1 WSDTILIGPGLG
13 QNDLTKELV
22 KKIVT
27 NYTKPLIIDAD
38 GLRCFTEDLRLFKE
52 IKSDCIIT
60 PHHGELARLIKITT
74 SVLSKNIIEY
84 LQKFMD
90 EFIGTLV
97 AKNAP
102 TLIAHG
108 NEIVVNPTG
117 NQGLATG
124 GTGDVLAG
132 VIASFLA
139 QGMPTSIAAEL
150 GVFIH
155 GKAADNVVKRKGY
168 RGLIA
173 SDLLDSLP
181 QAIMT
186 YE

>member
-1 WSDTILIGPGLG
+1 MLNCIL
-13 QNDLTKELV
+13 ELFN
-22 KKIVT
+22 K
-27 NYTKPLIIDAD
+27 
-38 GLRCFTEDLRLFKE
+38 
-52 IKSDCIIT
+52 IKSDYIIT
-60 PHHGELARLIKITT
+60 PHHGELVRLINKNT
-74 SVLSKNIIEY
+74 SALTDNIIEY
-84 LQKFMD
+84 LQKFMN
-90 EFIGTLV
+90 EFNGTLV

-108 NEIVVNPTG
+108 NEVVINSTG

-124 GTGDVLAG
+124 GTGDVLSG
-132 VIASFLA
+132 VIASFIA
-139 QGMPTSIAAEL
+139 QGISTRIAAEL

-155 GKAADNVVKRKGY
+155 GKAADNVAERKGY

-173 SDLLDSLP
+173 SDLLETLP